1 MLSKRMHVTA
11 GPVTACAFLIFL
23 GLPTAADSQF
33 PPVINLT
40 QTSADIEVYGLFSGC
55 PSGDHSGYALS
66 SGDINGDG
74 APDLVIASYEAG
86 PLGCQRNGELE
97 IVWNAALQ
105 QSGSIDMANS
115 ANVSR
120 IFGKASDNPLFPR
133 LACGDFNNDGN
144 GDIIYGHPYG
154 LNSFADGMAYVIFG
168 DSPFPDT
175 LDLQTN
181 PPNVVTVLGGPWSG
195 SLGRAVCACDMNGDG
210 YDEIILSAP
219 RMTYG
224 EVYVI
229 HGGMT
234 FQAVYNMSGAV
245 AGVTR
250 IIDNIADNQT
260 GESLAC
266 QDVDGDGYDDLL
278 IGSEGAVAFQRHG
291 MAVLLY
297 GKAQLPDTIS
307 LSSPD
312 FEMRKIYGEPYSDGR
327 LGHQVAIGDINGDGK
342 KDVALAAP
350 TADPAGCRDCGEIY
364 VLYSVDELSDSTYV
378 GSTSLPMTRLLGETE
393 YQDWGLRLHS
403 SDLTGD
409 GFHEIV
415 IGDLGGSSG
424 PLETVVVVYGQA
436 TLPDS
441 IFLET
446 DTLVTRIRSEGIGDD
461 LAKGM
466 ASADFNSDNVNDL
479 VLGAD
484 WADPLGR
491 SNAGT
496 TYLFFGVSTLTGV
509 NPPPSAVFLQNY
521 PNPFATST
529 TIEYELAR
537 ESPVVV
543 TIYNALGQLVARMES
558 PLQLAGRQR
567 ITWNGLDS
575 SGRKVASGIYFYRLQ
590 AGQLSQTRKMVILR

>member
-1 MLSKRMHVTA
+1 MHVIA
-11 GPVTACAFLIFL
+11 KPVTACALLIFL
-23 GLPTAADSQF
+23 ALPTTADAQW
-33 PPVINLT
+33 PPLINLQ
-40 QTSADIEVYGLFSGC
+40 QTSADIEIYGTFSL
-55 PSGDHSGYALS
+55 DHSGYALCR
-66 SGDINGDG
+66 GDINGDG
-74 APDLVIASYEAG
+74 APDLVISSYAAS
-86 PLGCQRNGELE
+86 PLGGQRKGELE
-97 IVWNAALQ
+97 IVWNVALQ

-115 ANVSR
+115 SNVSR

-133 LACGDFNNDGN
+133 LACGDFDNDGN
-144 GDIIYGHPYG
+144 ADIIYGHPFG
-154 LNSFADGMAYVIFG
+154 QNSFADGMAYVIFG
-168 DSPFPDT
+168 DSSLPDT

-181 PPNVVTVLGGPWSG
+181 PPNVLTVLGGPWCG

-229 HGGMT
+229 HGGAT
-234 FQAVYNMSGAV
+234 FQALYNMTNAV

-266 QDVDGDGYDDLL
+266 EDVNGDGYDDLL

-327 LGHQVAIGDINGDGK
+327 LGQQVAMGDINKDGK

-350 TADPAGCRDCGEIY
+350 YADPAGCRDCGEIY
-364 VLYSVDELSDSTYV
+364 VIYSVDELPDSTYV
-378 GSTSLPMTRLLGETE
+378 GSTSHPITRLLGESE
-393 YQDWGLRLHS
+393 YRDWGLRLHA

-409 GFHEIV
+409 GFDEIV
-415 IGDLGGSSG
+415 VGDLGGSGG
-424 PLETVVVVYGQA
+424 PVETVIVVYGHA

-461 LAKGM
+461 LGKGM

-491 SNAGT
+491 GNAGT
-496 TYLFFGVSTLTGV
+496 TYLFFGVSVLTGV
-509 NPPPSAVFLQNY
+509 KPPPSAVFLQNY

-529 TIEYELAR
+529 TIEYDLRTA
-537 ESPVVV
+537 SPVVL
-543 TIYNALGQLVARMES
+543 TIYNALGQLVARIER
-558 PLQLAGRQR
+558 PLQSVGRQR
-567 ITWNGLDS
+567 IAWNGLDS
-575 SGRKVASGIYFYRLQ
+575 DGYKVASGTYFCRLQ
-590 AGQLSQTRKMVILR
+590 AGNLSQTRKMVILR